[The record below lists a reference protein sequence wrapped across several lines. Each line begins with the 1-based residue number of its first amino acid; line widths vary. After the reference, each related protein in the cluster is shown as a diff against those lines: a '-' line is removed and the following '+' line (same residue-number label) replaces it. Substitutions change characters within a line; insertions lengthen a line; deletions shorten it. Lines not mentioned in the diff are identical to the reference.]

1 MRAPATGRPR
11 GSYLVCIM
19 KRILVYGLSILA
31 SAIVLFGVAQSIHRA
46 FVDTWNERQFE
57 ELAVRATTRME
68 LAIDLA
74 VIAMSELSAAGN
86 LACTPQGEEAIRSTV
101 FASSAIKDIFIMSAG
116 KACRAFAESDLMLE
130 TAAANKPRHGA
141 RNAQISLFSMTD
153 NAGHP
158 ALGVVWAL
166 AEDSEAIAIVST
178 DALLFDILP
187 AAVRDY
193 ADMRIDLGASTVV
206 ASYEP
211 ATGKL
216 GEGEVAKR
224 FRGHSERYPL
234 ASLLRVKENANSGW
248 NRERPLFIDIAALIA
263 AIIVGSLVGK
273 LLSRPPALTDELK
286 NAIRSGEIKPY
297 FQPIISLGSNEI
309 VGCELLARWIRRDGT
324 MVSPAEFIPLAENS
338 GLIDGVMEALLTDAG
353 PQLADLIAERPSLK
367 ISFNVTPRQF
377 LSEGFVTR
385 LGALIQQSGL
395 SRARLVVEVTERQQ
409 IDDMARARTVTAE
422 LRELGIQVAIDDAGT
437 GHNGLSALQTL
448 GASCV
453 KIDKLFVDG
462 VVTDHRT
469 RTLVEMLVTVARE
482 FGMTTVAEGI
492 EHNEQVAV
500 LKALGVQEGQGFL
513 ISRPVPGREFRE
525 QVNRSSLAGKVVAL
539 EGGRLPTAPA
549 QSGPPMRLS
558 GWR

>member
-1 MRAPATGRPR
+1 
-11 GSYLVCIM
+11 M
-19 KRILVYGLSILA
+19 KRILLYGLSILL
-31 SAIVLFGVAQSIHRA
+31 SAAVLLAAAQAIHRT
-46 FVDTWNERQFE
+46 FVNSWNEKQFE
-57 ELAVRATTRME
+57 EFAARAATRMD

-74 VIAMSELSAAGN
+74 VIAMSELSAAGE
-86 LACTPQGEEAIRSTV
+86 LACTAEGEAAIRDTV
-101 FASSAIKDIFIMSAG
+101 FASSAIKDIFIMTGG

-130 TAAANKPRHGA
+130 TAVANKPRYGA

-153 NAGHP
+153 NSGHP
-158 ALGVVWAL
+158 VLGVVWTL
-166 AEDSEAIAIVST
+166 AQDSEAIAIVST

-187 AAVRDY
+187 AAVRDF

-211 ATGKL
+211 STGRL
-216 GEGEVAKR
+216 ADEDVVERYRAA
-224 FRGHSERYPL
+224 SARYPL
-234 ASLLRVKENANSGW
+234 TSLLRVNRNATSGW
-248 NRERPLFIDIAALIA
+248 NRERPLFVDIAAIIG
-263 AIIVGSLVGK
+263 AIIVGSLIGK
-273 LLSRPPALTDELK
+273 LLSRPPSLAGDLK

-309 VGCELLARWIRRDGT
+309 VGCELLARWLRRDGT

-338 GLIDGVMEALLTDAG
+338 GLIDGVMEAILTDAG
-353 PQLADLIAERPSLK
+353 PQLAGLIAERPSLK
-367 ISFNVTPRQF
+367 VSFNVTPRQF

-385 LGALIQQSGL
+385 LGALILQSGL

-409 IDDMARARTVTAE
+409 IEDMARARTVAAE
-422 LRELGIQVAIDDAGT
+422 LREQGIHVAIDDAGT
-437 GHNGLSALQTL
+437 GHNGLSAIQTL

-492 EHNEQVAV
+492 EDTEQVAV

-513 ISRPVPGREFRE
+513 ISRPVPAAEFRE

-539 EGGRLPTAPA
+539 EGGRLPNAPDR
-549 QSGPPMRLS
+549 SGAPMRLS

>member
-1 MRAPATGRPR
+1 
-11 GSYLVCIM
+11 M

-31 SAIVLFGVAQSIHRA
+31 SAVILFGVAQSIHRA

-57 ELAVRATTRME
+57 ELAVRAITRME
-68 LAIDLA
+68 FAIDLA
-74 VIAMSELSAAGN
+74 VIAMSELSASGK
-86 LACTPQGEEAIRSTV
+86 LACTSQGEEAIRSAV
-101 FASSAIKDIFIMSAG
+101 FASSAIKDIFIMNG
-116 KACRAFAESDLMLE
+116 GEACRAFAESDLQLE
-130 TAAANKPRHGA
+130 TAAANKPRYGA

-158 ALGVVWAL
+158 ALGVVWTL
-166 AEDSEAIAIVST
+166 GEGTEAIAIVST

-193 ADMRIDLGASTVV
+193 ADIRIDLGASTVV

-211 ATGKL
+211 GTGRL
-216 GEGEVAKR
+216 AESEVAKH
-224 FRGHSERYPL
+224 FRGTSDRYPL
-234 ASLLRVKENANSGW
+234 ASRLRINERASSGW
-248 NRERPLFIDIAALIA
+248 NRERPLFIDIAAFIA
-263 AIIVGSLVGK
+263 AIIVGSLIGK
-273 LLSRPPALTDELK
+273 LLSRPPSLTDELK

-338 GLIDGVMEALLTDAG
+338 GLIDGVMEAILTDAG
-353 PQLADLIAERPSLK
+353 PQLANLIAERPSLK
-367 ISFNVTPRQF
+367 VSFNVTPRQF
-377 LSEGFVTR
+377 LGEGFVTR
-385 LGALIQQSGL
+385 LGALILQSGL

-469 RTLVEMLVTVARE
+469 RTIVEMLVTVARE

-492 EHNEQVAV
+492 EHSEQVAV

-513 ISRPVPGREFRE
+513 ISRPVPAAEFRE